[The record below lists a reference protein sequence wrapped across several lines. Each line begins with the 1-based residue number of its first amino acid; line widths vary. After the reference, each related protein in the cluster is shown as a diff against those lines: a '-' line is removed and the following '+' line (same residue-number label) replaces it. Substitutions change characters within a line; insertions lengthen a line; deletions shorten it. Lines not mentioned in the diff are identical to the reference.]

1 MAVTHRRRIFEPFA
15 RAPAGERFRQT
26 WRSLPEGRSVP
37 PETWN
42 RRHWAI
48 TRVLWLHVVVIPLF
62 ALFRDYSALHALLE
76 AAPIAITAVGASL
89 ARTRGTRA
97 LIASFGLVTCS
108 AVLVHISGGVIE
120 MHFHFFVMLAIIAL
134 YQDWRPFLLAMAY
147 VVVHH
152 SLLGLLAPSGVFNH
166 PAAINT
172 PWKWALIHGLFVSG
186 VSLAYLIAWRT
197 AEDARDESELI
208 LRSAGEG
215 IFGLDLH
222 GRSTFTNEAATLL
235 IGRSVRELTGQSMH
249 QIVHHSR
256 ADGSPYPE
264 DDCPIYA
271 VLKDGV
277 PRHVNDE
284 VFWRK
289 DGTSFPVEYTSTPIW
304 RRRRLAGAVVTFRDV
319 TERKVLEGQV
329 RQAQKMEAVGQ
340 LAGGVAHD
348 FNNLIA
354 IIQNYAAFVAEDL
367 DEADPRREDVEG
379 IRDAATRAA
388 SLTRQLLAFS
398 RKEVIRPEIIDL
410 NEAIGNVSKLLARTI
425 GEEIELKVELAPDLW
440 NTRIDRG
447 QLEQVVLNLA
457 INARDAMFGEGGRL
471 IVETSNCDVDEQFAL
486 QHPGLRPGRYVCLSV
501 SDTGR
506 GMDNAVLHRIF
517 EPFFTTK
524 ERGAGTGLGL
534 STVYGIVKQT
544 EGYVLAESEPGA
556 GSVFTI
562 YLPATDE
569 DAAQSGAGPQP
580 AHRGVKAAT
589 ILVAED
595 EPGIRRIAERILTGA
610 GFDTL
615 VAASGPEALDIARG
629 HEGAVDVLLTD
640 VVMPQMSGVQLADL
654 LKREHPGLET
664 IFMSGYP
671 DQMLSARGVLEETH
685 SYLHKPFTASE
696 LLDEVERALEGAL
709 SA

>member
-1 MAVTHRRRIFEPFA
+1 M
-15 RAPAGERFRQT
+15 
-26 WRSLPEGRSVP
+26 
-37 PETWN
+37 
-42 RRHWAI
+42 
-48 TRVLWLHVVVIPLF
+48 
-62 ALFRDYSALHALLE
+62 
-76 AAPIAITAVGASL
+76 
-89 ARTRGTRA
+89 RA

-172 PWKWALIHGLFVSG
+172 PWKWALIHGLFVAG

-235 IGRSVRELTGQSMH
+235 IGRSVSELTGQSMH
-249 QIVHHSR
+249 QLVHHSR

-264 DDCPIYA
+264 DDCPVCA
-271 VLKDGV
+271 MLKDGV
-277 PRHVNDE
+277 PRHVDDE

-289 DGTSFPVEYTSTPIW
+289 DGTSFPVEYTSTPI
-304 RRRRLAGAVVTFRDV
+304 RRRGRLVGAVVTFRDV

-379 IRDAATRAA
+379 IRDGATRAA

-398 RKEVIRPEIIDL
+398 RKEVISPEIIDL
-410 NEAIGNVSKLLARTI
+410 NEAIANVSKLLARTI
-425 GEEIELKVELAPDLW
+425 GEEIELKVERAPGLW

-457 INARDAMFGEGGRL
+457 INARDAMFGGGGTL
-471 IVETSNCDVDEQFAL
+471 IVETSNCDVDEHFAL
-486 QHPGLRPGRYVCLSV
+486 QHPGLRPGHYVCLAV

-506 GMDNAVLHRIF
+506 GMDNEVLHRVF

-524 ERGAGTGLGL
+524 DRGAGTGLGL
-534 STVYGIVKQT
+534 STVYGIVKQA

-556 GSVFTI
+556 GSLFTI

-569 DAAQSGAGPQP
+569 DAAQSGAGPLP

-610 GFDTL
+610 GFDAL

-629 HEGAVDVLLTD
+629 HEGSVDVLLTD
-640 VVMPQMSGVQLADL
+640 VVMPQMSGVRLADL

-685 SYLHKPFTASE
+685 NYLHKPFTASE